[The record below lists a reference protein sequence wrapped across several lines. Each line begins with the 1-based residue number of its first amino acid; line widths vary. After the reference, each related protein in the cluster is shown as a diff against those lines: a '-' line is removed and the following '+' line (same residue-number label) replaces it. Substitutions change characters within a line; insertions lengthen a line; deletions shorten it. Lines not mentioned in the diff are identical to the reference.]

1 MYDKCEWWQGGTL
14 RSVNYQSML
23 RWPTSSDYRHHVQE
37 LRQVLKKTVSLFKTF
52 VFSG

>member
-1 MYDKCEWWQGGTL
+1 MYDLCEWWQRGTL

-23 RWPTSSDYRHHVQE
+23 RWQTSSDYRHHAQE
-37 LRQVLKKTVSLFKTF
+37 LRQLLKKTGLLFKTF